1 MPASKITRAQMIAR
15 RLLTDTAVLWR
26 CTATDVSETGERVR
40 TWEHMGDID
49 CLVQNQAPIEG
60 SQQTNAD
67 RHNATS
73 MVFKT
78 AVGED
83 TMAGDM
89 IELAT
94 GQLLGNKYILGAPQE
109 QSLAI
114 LRLHYAEPY
123 SGHMGDTYAR

>member
-1 MPASKITRAQMIAR
+1 MPASKITRAQGIAR
-15 RLLTDTAVLWR
+15 RLLIDTAVLWR
-26 CTATDVSETGERVR
+26 CTDTGFDATGERVR
-40 TWEHMGDID
+40 TWTMVGEVK

-83 TMAGDM
+83 TMAGDLV
-89 IELAT
+89 ELVT

-123 SGHMGDTYAR
+123 SSHSGDSYAD